1 MAAINL
7 RGRNGGILSGML
19 VIVGLCLVG
28 LLFSAN
34 AQAAGGTG
42 MGWGY
47 NYYGQVGNG
56 APTTTGCDC
65 IPTPTAVNGLSEV
78 TQISGGYYHTLALR
92 SNGTVMAWGR
102 NSTGAL
108 GNGTTT
114 DSSSAAAVPGLSS
127 VIAVAAGSEH
137 SLALLSNGTV
147 MAWGDNEDG
156 ELGLGTTTGP
166 EDCGGS
172 PCSKVPIP
180 VPGLSNVVAISAGY
194 YFSAALLAD
203 GSVVTWGYDY
213 WGELGDGTGIQT
225 GCECIDHPVAVPGVS
240 GAVAISASWYT
251 TMALLQDGTVKA
263 WGYNYYGEL
272 GNGSQTLESTTGC
285 YCLGPVSVNGVSGVK
300 TIATG
305 GYHGLAE
312 LSNGSVQGWGYN
324 NEGELGNGTFTE
336 TGCECGLAPGPVSGL
351 SSPQALSAGAYH
363 SLALLPNGTV
373 QGWGENGDGQ
383 VGDGTTE
390 DRNVP
395 TNVAGLSG
403 VSGISA
409 NDYQSFA
416 VVGPSQALNVALA
429 GAGAG
434 TVGGAG
440 GILCPPNCGSRYP
453 QGQVQTLRA
462 VPGAGSGFAG
472 FSGPCTGTGTCQ
484 VALGQ
489 DQTVTAT
496 FGPPKGTAITKA
508 KISSRKKSAR
518 FVFAAPGAIT
528 GYQCKL
534 VRPKPKKAHK
544 PKGSKRLDRK
554 GGKKKVS
561 FSACGAPKVYKHLGP
576 GHYTFKV
583 RALDI
588 LGADAVPA
596 VKHFKIK
603 PPHKKAK
610 HKNHKKHSQH

>member
-1 MAAINL
+1 MAATNL
-7 RGRNGGILSGML
+7 RGRNGGTLGGIL
-19 VIVGLCLVG
+19 VVVGLCLIG
-28 LLFSAN
+28 LLFSAD

-42 MGWGY
+42 MAWGY
-47 NYYGQVGNG
+47 NYDGQLGVGSE
-56 APTTTGCDC
+56 TTTGCEC
-65 IPTPTAVNGLSEV
+65 IPAPTAMVGLSEA
-78 TQISGGYYHTLALR
+78 TQISGGYYSGVALR
-92 SNGTVMAWGR
+92 ANGTVMTWGY
-102 NSTGAL
+102 NSLGAL

-114 DSSSAAAVPGLSS
+114 NSASPVPVSGITNA
-127 VIAVAAGSEH
+127 IAVAAGAEH
-137 SLALLSNGTV
+137 GLALLSNGTV
-147 MAWGDNEDG
+147 MAWGDNKYG
-156 ELGLGTTTGP
+156 ELGLGTTSGP
-166 EDCGGS
+166 EDCGGN
-172 PCSKVPIP
+172 PCSKVPVP
-180 VPGLSNVVAISAGY
+180 VPGLSNVIAISASY

-213 WGELGDGTGIQT
+213 WGELGDGTGVRT
-225 GCECIDHPVAVPGVS
+225 GCYCIDHPIAVPGVS

-263 WGYNYYGEL
+263 WGYNYYNDL
-272 GNGSQTLESTTGC
+272 GTGAPTTESTTGC
-285 YCLGPVSVNGVSGVK
+285 YCLGPVSVKDISGAK
-300 TIATG
+300 AMAAG

-324 NEGELGNGTFTE
+324 NEGELGNGTFTT
-336 TGCECGLAPGPVSGL
+336 TGCECGLVPGPVSGL
-351 SSPQALSAGAYH
+351 SSPQAFTAGAYH
-363 SLALLPNGTV
+363 NLALLSNGTV
-373 QGWGENGDGQ
+373 QAWGGNEDGQ
-383 VGDGTTE
+383 LGDGTE
-390 DRNVP
+390 ESRNLP
-395 TNVAGLSG
+395 TTVSGLGGVSG
-403 VSGISA
+403 VSA
-409 NDYQSFA
+409 DDYQSFA
-416 VVGPSQALNVALA
+416 LVGPSQALNVTLA
-429 GAGAG
+429 GAGTG

-440 GILCPPNCGSRYP
+440 GILCPPSCGSRYP

-508 KISSRKKSAR
+508 KISSRKKSAS
-518 FVFAAPGAIT
+518 FVFSAPGAIT

-534 VRPKPKKAHK
+534 VRPKPKKTHK
-544 PKGSKRLDRK
+544 PKGGKRLARK

-603 PPHKKAK
+603 PHKKAK
-610 HKNHKKHSQH
+610 HKQR